1 MTLLLQMPQHRA
13 RTPVKRY
20 DPLTDGAN
28 DTALKA
34 NSTEVKTTIKK
45 KEKAPT
51 KKKATASKKNKVVT
65 NEKRTTVFLIRHG
78 DRFDFANKEE
88 WRATCKRLGHAVT
101 DPSLSALGHRQAR
114 ETAEALADQGIEH
127 ILVSPYLRVIQTAQP
142 LAHACS
148 LPLCVEEGLAELD
161 YAPSDVPSAGQ
172 RVAYF
177 PEINDAYV
185 PLHPPVQAPLGVES
199 NLGYLRRMLH
209 LAAAL
214 PSTFPCGTVACFS
227 HAASV
232 GLVAA
237 LTDSKTLDTVG
248 TFAPC
253 GIWKLVSDDGGS
265 TWEVQQRGDDNTAHV
280 SENQPST
287 FPWGFRHSATTTG
300 SKSTPEQWEDT
311 WKEAQCLGHTFMPS
325 LRVRNSA

>member
-45 KEKAPT
+45 KEKVLVKVSRCADQRPQAPT
-51 KKKATASKKNKVVT
+51 KKKATASKKNKVVK

-177 PEINDAYV
+177 PEV
-185 PLHPPVQAPLGVES
+185 S
-199 NLGYLRRMLH
+199 FTLH
-209 LAAAL
+209 L
-214 PSTFPCGTVACFS
+214 
-227 HAASV
+227 
-232 GLVAA
+232 
-237 LTDSKTLDTVG
+237 
-248 TFAPC
+248 
-253 GIWKLVSDDGGS
+253 
-265 TWEVQQRGDDNTAHV
+265 
-280 SENQPST
+280 
-287 FPWGFRHSATTTG
+287 
-300 SKSTPEQWEDT
+300 
-311 WKEAQCLGHTFMPS
+311 
-325 LRVRNSA
+325 